1 MAQMDVRDGLDVHD
15 QAADFASALMTEW
28 GVGNRRCNDGV
39 LLLLSKDPREVRA
52 CWAPRPALLLPSLLL
67 EPACWSLLLRSEVL
81 SGVPAALAWEAL
93 GWLHRRSIEHGSRPG
108 PASADGPRCQQV
120 YVYAGAGARER
131 LTPDRIL
138 AAIDNMRPGLRA
150 GDYDAALQRGAVD
163 IGVVLAGGK
172 IGGEGS
178 GKWHS
183 DLWIPGAFFSFVG
196 ALFGLSWWCA
206 QLRGQPH
213 AWQQASPGLSLLMTA
228 DLIHCMLAVL
238 HGIQAETAVISMR
251 PCGTPSLH

>member
-1 MAQMDVRDGLDVHD
+1 VQRAP
-15 QAADFASALMTEW
+15 
-28 GVGNRRCNDGV
+28 V
-39 LLLLSKDPREVRA
+39 LF
-52 CWAPRPALLLPSLLL
+52 LPSLLF
-67 EPACWSLLLRSEVL
+67 EPDARCEQAILLAH
-81 SGVPAALAWEAL
+81 PWEAL
-93 GWLHRRSIEHGSRPG
+93 GWAAPLQRRKQGLKPG
-108 PASADGPRCQQV
+108 PASADGPRCRQV

-206 QLRGQPH
+206 H
-213 AWQQASPGLSLLMTA
+213 LSGPQHTRQRA
-228 DLIHCMLAVL
+228 
-238 HGIQAETAVISMR
+238 
-251 PCGTPSLH
+251 